1 MKNKYLSKRI
11 ESGSLIAKPFYSYLW
26 KDIMDMH
33 PKIDNLSFWEVG
45 KGASINVWDDVWV
58 APGVQLKDHVQQQ
71 EASSLNIFV
80 VTDLITLD
88 GRWNWTLFCRSF
100 PKFIIDK
107 IHAISPPD
115 GIYDTCFL
123 GGTKSGIF
131 SISSL
136 NTNLINSS
144 EDSPSIIWDSIWRL

>member
-1 MKNKYLSKRI
+1 
-11 ESGSLIAKPFYSYLW
+11 
-26 KDIMDMH
+26 MDMC
-33 PKIDNLSFWEVG
+33 PKIDSLSFWEVG
-45 KGASINVWDDVWV
+45 KGASINVWV

-71 EASSLNIFV
+71 EASSLNIFAV
-80 VTDLITLD
+80 IDLTTLD

-107 IHAISPPD
+107 IHAISPPLVSD

-123 GGTKSGIF
+123 GGTKSEFF

-144 EDSPSIIWDSIWRL
+144 EYSPSII